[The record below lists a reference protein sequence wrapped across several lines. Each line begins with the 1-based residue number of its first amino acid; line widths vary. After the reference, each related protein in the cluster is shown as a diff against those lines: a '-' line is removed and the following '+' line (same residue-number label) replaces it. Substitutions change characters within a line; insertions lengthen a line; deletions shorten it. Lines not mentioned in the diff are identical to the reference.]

1 MFVMEMII
9 VGTTQIATQETYVS
23 IRGEDT
29 NQPTCLPT
37 LMHTGDPC

>member
-23 IRGEDT
+23 IKGEDT
-29 NQPTCLPT
+29 NQPTNQPTNQLAYLP
-37 LMHTGDPC
+37 